1 MYDIILSE
9 SKVSSSSDPAYPA
22 EGQSLYDNKRHLI
35 GETFMANA
43 TFIGLGTMGS
53 GMAANLLK
61 SGHSVTFWN
70 RTQSAGADLERSGA
84 KRASSIAEAV
94 QGAEFVLYCLS
105 NDEAVKAV
113 VFGADGI
120 AANASSDT
128 IVIDLSTIDTNTSA
142 DEAAEYSRLG
152 IRFLDAP
159 VFGTRGEAASGG
171 LWIVIGGD
179 EEVFE
184 SARVVLEP
192 LSETLH
198 YMGKAGSGVR
208 MKLVGNLLVAA
219 QLESLGEALSLAK
232 KAGLRLSDVLGVIHV
247 ADFRSPIY
255 DGVGANVLAGDY
267 SPDFALDLMLKDAN
281 LIRDFADRV
290 GVRIPAASATRNVI
304 QRAVEAGYASEN
316 ASAFIKVI
324 AEDAGVDLRE

>member
-1 MYDIILSE
+1 
-9 SKVSSSSDPAYPA
+9 
-22 EGQSLYDNKRHLI
+22 
-35 GETFMANA
+35 MANA

-70 RTQSAGADLERSGA
+70 RTPSAGAELEAAGA

-94 QGAEFVLYCLS
+94 QDAEFVLYCLS

-113 VFGADGI
+113 VYGEEGI
-120 AANASSDT
+120 AANVSSDT
-128 IVIDLSTIDTNTSA
+128 IVIDLSTIDPNTSA
-142 DEAAEYSRLG
+142 DEAAEYTRRG

-159 VFGTRGEAASGG
+159 VFGTRGEAAGGG

-179 EEVFE
+179 ENVFE
-184 SARVVLEP
+184 SARAVLDP

-198 YMGKAGSGVR
+198 YMGKSGSGVR

-232 KAGLRLSDVLGVIHV
+232 KAGLRLSDVLGVVHV

-290 GVRIPAASATRNVI
+290 DVRIPAASATRDVI
-304 QRAVEAGYASEN
+304 QRAVEAGYGSEN
-316 ASAFIKVI
+316 ASALIKII